1 MYYFIGGRNAKSGK
15 GLGVLRYSPGF
26 PIEYLEKIEKE
37 CLEIEVD
44 NPEKALLIYPI
55 GNKNMVVMQGQKI
68 NGNYF
73 DGRPHVTMHGFLM
86 NIEEFKNIIFRLPA
100 VNETVFYEKELKEN
114 LKRLPNENFE
124 RDVKW
129 FEQREEIDLLE
140 KVNTETRFEL
150 FKMAFYLAKHP
161 EESFYLKFEG
171 TEQARR
177 KAQLEYYQ
185 ILPYE
190 LQERLYTISN
200 GTCLQ
205 SNAQILIGGKTEY
218 KNGEKKW
225 EFITIPKS
233 VKRVLEF
240 NWKERKEAYQF
251 TNIIIKEAGIDVGKL
266 TEKNLL
272 TLYENLWSIYFEQE
286 NIWAIN
292 MLKKSFPSVYNVL
305 EKKKI
310 IETQTKPL
318 VKKAESY
325 AYSKVDKGRMETEN
339 LKLKKNEN
347 RSEEFVE
354 KCWEYL
360 ENSANPSFL
369 FSRIRNYYQDK
380 EDEWFEFQ
388 NELRERLFGYSIAV
402 SLIGKPEDGKTQCFA
417 KLLLF
422 AYEYHQDEYYSLMWK
437 EDGLLPA
444 PYDMAKVMKFLSSK
458 MEEEQRKVKYYEKVV
473 MDEYLNTMKIPLK
486 KSKKDKL
493 VKANQDEYMEHFNKF
508 DNTEENEDE

>member
-44 NPEKALLIYPI
+44 SPEKALLIYPI
-55 GNKNMVVMQGQKI
+55 GNKNMVVMQGKKV

-73 DGRPHVTMHGFLM
+73 DGRAHVTMHGFLM

-100 VNETVFYEKELKEN
+100 VNGVVFYEKEFKEN

-129 FEQREEIDLLE
+129 FEQWKEEDLLE
-140 KVNTETRFEL
+140 KVNTETRLEL

-161 EESFYLKFEG
+161 EESVYLKFEG
-171 TEQARR
+171 SEPERR
-177 KAQLEYYQ
+177 KVQLEYYQ

-190 LQERLYTISN
+190 LQEHLYTISN

-218 KNGEKKW
+218 KNRERKW
-225 EFITIPKS
+225 ESMWIPGT
-233 VKRVLEF
+233 VKTVLGLDWKKRKKIYEF
-240 NWKERKEAYQF
+240 TYQ
-251 TNIIIKEAGIDVGKL
+251 IIKEAGEDVLGV
-266 TEKNLL
+266 TEKILF
-272 TLYENLWSIYFEQE
+272 TLYENLWEIYRNPEKKCTAAE
-286 NIWAIN
+286 N
-292 MLKKSFPSVYNVL
+292 MLKIYFPKIWNL
-305 EKKKI
+305 LREKEMIQTSLQAKTFEYKLSGQEKTEIKTRESDNKQDKK
-310 IETQTKPL
+310 P
-318 VKKAESY
+318 
-325 AYSKVDKGRMETEN
+325 
-339 LKLKKNEN
+339 
-347 RSEEFVE
+347 EEFAE
-354 KCWEYL
+354 ECWEYL
-360 ENSANPSFL
+360 ENGTNPSFL
-369 FSRIRNYYQDK
+369 FSKIRNYYQDK

-486 KSKKDKL
+486 KSKRDKL

-508 DNTEENEDE
+508 DNTEEDEDE